1 MLPRRPTLA
10 RPTRGQ
16 SLIEFALVLPVLLIL
31 VGGIVQYGV
40 LFAAKHSL
48 IEVGRDVGRWAAT
61 QQFSPCDSAASASP
75 PQPLAEADLL
85 ARQSH
90 LIGYT
95 AGDWN
100 SANFTV
106 YADNASLSAAPPDTE
121 GVEVLW
127 TYEAGQPCPP
137 IDSTNLS
144 WVTIRLSHRAPV
156 LLPGFPYLPGL
167 GTCDSSGCYF
177 VVTTTAR
184 FRMEAPDSP

>member
-1 MLPRRPTLA
+1 MLPRRPGLA
-10 RPTRGQ
+10 RSTRGQ

-31 VGGIVQYGV
+31 VGGIVQYGT

-48 IEVGRDVGRWAAT
+48 IQVGRDVGRWAAS
-61 QQFSPCDSAASASP
+61 QQYATCDDAATASP
-75 PQPLAEADLL
+75 SQPLTEADLL
-85 ARQSH
+85 AQQSH

-100 SANFTV
+100 STNFTV
-106 YADNASLSAAPPDTE
+106 YTDNSAMTATPPKTE
-121 GVEVLW
+121 GVEVVW
-127 TYEAGQPCPP
+127 SYDPGQPCPP
-137 IDSTNLS
+137 VDSTNVS

-156 LLPGFPYLPGL
+156 FLPGFPYLPGL